1 MRALAVLL
9 GLLYG
14 CAPPPSYDK
23 KDCPLYSELGP
34 VRANPAGAMG
44 RSLEVQLTFRICPPE
59 EGMAEIRRKRI
70 ELKQAVLKLLSAKTT
85 LELEDP
91 LRVEKLQHEVHL
103 MVNKKVLKKAKVEEV
118 YVTGFEVK

>member
-1 MRALAVLL
+1 MRALALLL
-9 GLLYG
+9 GLLCG

-34 VRANPAGAMG
+34 VRTNPAGAMG
-44 RSLEVQLTFRICPPE
+44 RSLEVQLTFKVCSPE
-59 EGMAEIRRKRI
+59 EGMAEIRRRRI

-85 LELEDP
+85 MELEDP

>member
-1 MRALAVLL
+1 MRALALLL
-9 GLLYG
+9 GILCG

-34 VRANPAGAMG
+34 VRTNPAGAMG
-44 RSLEVQLTFRICPPE
+44 RSLEVQLTFKVCSHE

>member
-1 MRALAVLL
+1 
-9 GLLYG
+9 
-14 CAPPPSYDK
+14 
-23 KDCPLYSELGP
+23 
-34 VRANPAGAMG
+34 MG
-44 RSLEVQLTFRICPPE
+44 RSLEVQLTFKVCPPE
-59 EGMAEIRRKRI
+59 EGMPEICRKRI

>member
-1 MRALAVLL
+1 MRALALLL
-9 GLLYG
+9 GLLCG

-34 VRANPAGAMG
+34 VRTNPAGAMG
-44 RSLEVQLTFRICPPE
+44 RSLEVQLTFKVCPPE
-59 EGMAEIRRKRI
+59 EGMAEICRKRI

>member
-1 MRALAVLL
+1 
-9 GLLYG
+9 
-14 CAPPPSYDK
+14 
-23 KDCPLYSELGP
+23 
-34 VRANPAGAMG
+34 MG
-44 RSLEVQLTFRICPPE
+44 RSLEVQLTFKVCPPE
-59 EGMAEIRRKRI
+59 EGMAEICRKRI